1 MAERLGIVIGVE
13 GGDGTGKTGTAKDL
27 VERIKAKGLTAI
39 YVPII
44 EGSAVGK
51 IYKSEYTTSEK
62 MDSFRQ
68 STGMLFSV
76 MSTLTTVVEPLRKV
90 YDVIV
95 LDRTLAS
102 FYTYQILTNG
112 HSFMKEI
119 FDKVIR
125 QKVYNNY
132 YTLYLTVSPEKAI
145 ERMQARGALDVIESK
160 GPMYQ
165 QHIQQ
170 NYRTCFD
177 TYPELS
183 PSCVITTTDITA
195 EQVMDNA
202 FAFANSVIATEMHRQ
217 KK

>member
-51 IYKSEYTTSEK
+51 IYKSEYTTSEE
-62 MDSFRQ
+62 MDAYRQ

-76 MSTLTTVVEPLRKV
+76 MSTLTTVVEPLRKL

-119 FDKVIR
+119 SSAANLQRLHTPGCIGSSR
-125 QKVYNNY
+125 SE
-132 YTLYLTVSPEKAI
+132 SPRTRPVPPWSVPRVPPAV
-145 ERMQARGALDVIESK
+145 QSARRASVVTGT
-160 GPMYQ
+160 
-165 QHIQQ
+165 
-170 NYRTCFD
+170 R
-177 TYPELS
+177 S
-183 PSCVITTTDITA
+183 PRPWRR
-195 EQVMDNA
+195 
-202 FAFANSVIATEMHRQ
+202 H
-217 KK
+217 

>member
-145 ERMQARGALDVIESK
+145 ERMQARGMLDVIESK
-160 GPMYQ
+160 GPIYQ
-165 QHIQQ
+165 QRIHQ

-177 TYPELS
+177 NYPELA
-183 PSCVITTTDITA
+183 PSCIITTTHITA

-202 FAFANSVIATEMHRQ
+202 FAFANTVIHAEIDKQ